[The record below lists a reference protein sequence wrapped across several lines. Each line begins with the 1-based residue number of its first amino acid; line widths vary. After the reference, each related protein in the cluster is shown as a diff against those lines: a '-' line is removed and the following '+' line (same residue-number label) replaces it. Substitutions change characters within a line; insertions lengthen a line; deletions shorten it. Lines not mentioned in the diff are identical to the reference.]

1 MTDTQ
6 AGTQLALP
14 GAGVIVNS
22 DEFFRGSRL
31 RLFSSFDVTTDDGK
45 IAIMTYA
52 QSGLAAPL
60 ADMLGKEFDIEHLLM
75 HVVELEDEDEPGVMV
90 QAVRTVLV
98 DTEGNAY
105 AATSAGIVKSLQ
117 FLMGLWGQPPY
128 RPARRVKVVTANT
141 RKKRKVFNI
150 IPVVVAKVA
159 TDNGAQT
166 AAKTKAK

>member
-6 AGTQLALP
+6 APGTQLALP
-14 GAGVIVNS
+14 GAGVIVSS
-22 DEFFRGSRL
+22 DEFFRGSQL
-31 RLFSSFDVTTDDGK
+31 RLFSSFDVTSDDGK

-52 QSGLAAPL
+52 QSGLAMPL
-60 ADMLGKEFDIEHLLM
+60 ADMLGKEFDVQHLLM

-90 QAVRTVLV
+90 KAVRTVLV
-98 DTEGNAY
+98 DPDGNAY

-128 RPARRVKVVTANT
+128 KPARRVKVVTANT

-150 IPVVVAKVA
+150 VPVSVAKIV
-159 TDNGAQT
+159 DNG
-166 AAKTKAK
+166 AKTKAAK